1 MFDACL
7 PRNPPENLPENE
19 LEVAWKDWARKE
31 ELRRF
36 DSRITSYAPK
46 VLTRR

>member
-19 LEVAWKDWARKE
+19 LEVAWKEWARKE

-36 DSRITSYAPK
+36 DNGSTSYAPK
-46 VLTRR
+46 VLTLF

>member
-36 DSRITSYAPK
+36 EIGSLAMLPK
-46 VLTRR
+46 C